1 MQLLAKDLHDLSNQ
15 STESITAPLSSVP
28 ATRAKIGTHLYS
40 PRSSC
45 SDEAAW
51 SSVTVEP
58 AAEATDRTRGCRGL
72 RQRTSTFSRL
82 LEAGLV
88 TRSWSASLRY
98 QFGTGRETRFE
109 SSRIYREGTPGA
121 TAYLSRGG
129 NHGATS
135 APEVGRDPPT
145 SYRQR
150 RPEHWRWSTQHTP
163 PPSCACLQGVRQK
176 FLPAALLFSLP
187 SRFAPASGAGTQII
201 CMTPAVYM

>member
-1 MQLLAKDLHDLSNQ
+1 LQLGGNAGRSRMQLLAKDLHDLSNQ
-15 STESITAPLSSVP
+15 CTESITAPLSSVP
-28 ATRAKIGTHLYS
+28 ATRAKIGTYLYS

-58 AAEATDRTRGCRGL
+58 AAEATDWIRGYRGL

-98 QFGTGRETRFE
+98 QLKTGRETRFE
-109 SSRIYREGTPGA
+109 SSRIYPRRYAWSYCIP
-121 TAYLSRGG
+121 SRWG

-135 APEVGRDPPT
+135 APEVGRDPPDVL
-145 SYRQR
+145 
-150 RPEHWRWSTQHTP
+150 PPTP
-163 PPSCACLQGVRQK
+163 S
-176 FLPAALLFSLP
+176 
-187 SRFAPASGAGTQII
+187 
-201 CMTPAVYM
+201 